1 VSTALLVLRRRW
13 LLIATLVAAAAAAV
27 AAYSFTAADHYKAT
41 ATLVVSPVA
50 ASDPTFLGID
60 VLREGRRR
68 TAADTAATLLRSPA
82 VAEAARVRLGLRRS
96 AADLLDDVSTHVI
109 GGSDAVALTATDTS
123 PARAAQ
129 IANAFVDAFVSS
141 RTSAFQS
148 EVASTVARLQK
159 RLAAM
164 PRAERTGPAGA
175 QLQRRLA
182 DTRALVGMRDP
193 TVSTGSEA
201 VQPRSPSWP
210 KPVRWTIYAA
220 LVGLGVGCL
229 LAVALG
235 LGGAL
240 RRRESLAPD
249 ADDAAATER
258 VLGRFERS
266 LSERLDTL
274 AEEQTR
280 LAAREAELEVREREL
295 AGKLDELRTT
305 AAGEPRPD
313 PAAVDQL
320 ERREQTLGARIAAVE
335 ERERELAR
343 RSAEHG
349 RAQSGLSEQEDAA
362 REREAELE
370 AREQDLAA
378 RDADLRALE
387 ERLAAERAA
396 TSEREAEL
404 ETRADDLRAAE
415 RRISDERAASAE
427 REAELTE
434 RAARLAVQ
442 PPPVLPAPPAHA
454 RPAEPAPAAAGGWA
468 LEELERLVERESRTQ
483 PERVDEWRSYLFY
496 LRDYADA
503 SGRVPARFDW
513 LIEETFGDL
522 LARR

>member
-1 VSTALLVLRRRW
+1 VSTVLLVLRRRW
-13 LLIATLVAAAAAAV
+13 LLIVTLVAAAAAAV
-27 AAYSFTAADHYKAT
+27 AAYSFAAADHYKAT
-41 ATLVVSPVA
+41 STLVVSPVA

-60 VLREGRRR
+60 VLRDDRRR
-68 TAADTAATLLRSPA
+68 AAAATAASLLRSPQ
-82 VAEAARVRLGLRRS
+82 VADAARVRLGLHRS
-96 AADLLDDVSTHVI
+96 VSDLLGDVSTHVV
-109 GGSDAVALTATDTS
+109 GGSDTVALTATDTS

-148 EVASTVARLQK
+148 EVASAVRRLQK
-159 RLAAM
+159 RLAAL
-164 PRAERTGPAGA
+164 PPAERNGVAGA

-193 TVSTGSEA
+193 TVSSGSQA
-201 VQPRSPSWP
+201 VQPGSPSWP

-220 LVGLGVGCL
+220 LIGLGVGCL
-229 LAVALG
+229 LALALG

-240 RRRESLAPD
+240 RRRESLAQST
-249 ADDAAATER
+249 DDAAATER
-258 VLGRFERS
+258 ALGRFERS
-266 LSERLDTL
+266 LSERLDAL

-280 LAAREAELEVREREL
+280 LAAREAELEQLEREL
-295 AGKLDELRTT
+295 AGKLDELRET
-305 AAGEPRPD
+305 AAREPRPD
-313 PAAVDQL
+313 PAAVDEL
-320 ERREQTLGARIAAVE
+320 EHREQMLAARIAAVE

-343 RSAEHG
+343 RSGEHG
-349 RAQSGLSEQEDAA
+349 RAQTGLSEREDAA
-362 REREAELE
+362 REREAELN

-378 RDADLRALE
+378 RDADLRLLE
-387 ERLAAERAA
+387 DRVAAERAA
-396 TSEREAEL
+396 SSEREAEL
-404 ETRADDLRAAE
+404 ETRAEDLRAAE

-427 REAELTE
+427 REAELTK

-442 PPPVLPAPPAHA
+442 PPPLVPAPPPA
-454 RPAEPAPAAAGGWA
+454 RPAEPAPVAGGWA
-468 LEELERLVERESRTQ
+468 LEELEQLVERESRAQ
-483 PERVDEWRSYLFY
+483 PDRVDEWRSYLFY